1 MLYGNIRGVLVSVL
15 NAFKPAPHAPEI
27 QDQEA
32 VKERYKY
39 WRWRVFY
46 GMYVGYIFY
55 YFTRKSFT
63 FAMPALMQDLGLQIS
78 DLGILGSIL
87 SITYGMSK
95 FLSGMLAD
103 RSNPRFFMATGL
115 ILTGIFNLCFG
126 MSSSVIFFAIFWGL
140 NGWFQGWGW
149 PPCARLLTH
158 WYSQKERGTWWSV
171 CSTSHSVGGALI
183 PIIAAF
189 CAQIWGWRFAMY
201 VPGIACIAVGFFIM
215 NRLRDTPQSLGL
227 PPIEKF
233 KDDYPDAKRHQE
245 KEISVKELLFKHVLS
260 NKYIWVLAVS
270 YFFVYIIR
278 EAINNF
284 GALFLI
290 KSKGY
295 SMMAA
300 SASVFW
306 FEAGGVC
313 GALAAGWASD
323 KIFKGRR
330 GPINV
335 LFSLGVIFAIAGLYL
350 VPAGMIVLDYALM
363 FAIGFLIF
371 GPQMLIGLAAVELSH
386 KKAAATS
393 NGFVG
398 WIAYLGAATAGYP
411 ISKIAEVWG
420 WYGFFV
426 ALGFCGAISVFLLL
440 PLWKIK
446 SNPKYTGVEEP
457 AAEPV
462 KEEATPTSA

>member
-1 MLYGNIRGVLVSVL
+1 
-15 NAFKPAPHAPEI
+15 
-27 QDQEA
+27 
-32 VKERYKY
+32 
-39 WRWRVFY
+39 
-46 GMYVGYIFY
+46 
-55 YFTRKSFT
+55 
-63 FAMPALMQDLGLQIS
+63 MPALMQDLGLQIS
-78 DLGILGSIL
+78 DLGILSSIL

-95 FLSGMLAD
+95 FLSGLLAD

-115 ILTGIFNLCFG
+115 ILTGIFNICFG
-126 MSSSVIFFAIFWGL
+126 ISSSILFFAIFWGL

-158 WYSQKERGTWWSV
+158 WYSQKERGTWWSI

-183 PIIAAF
+183 PIVAAF
-189 CAQIWGWRFAMY
+189 CAQMWGWRFAMY
-201 VPGIACIAVGFFIM
+201 VPGVACIAVGFFIM

-227 PPIEKF
+227 PPIEKH
-233 KDDYPDAKRHQE
+233 KNDYPAMKEQDE
-245 KEISVKELLFKHVLS
+245 KELSVKEILFEHVLS
-260 NKYIWVLAVS
+260 NKYIWMLAIS

-278 EAINNF
+278 EAVNNF

-290 KSKGY
+290 RSKGY

-306 FEAGGVC
+306 FEAGGIC
-313 GALAAGWASD
+313 GSLAAGWASD

-335 LFSLGVIFAIAGLYL
+335 LFSLGVVFAIAGLYL
-350 VPAGMIVLDYALM
+350 APPGMIVLDYALM
-363 FAIGFLIF
+363 FVIGFLIF

-426 ALGFCGAISVFLLL
+426 ALGFCGLISVFLLF

-446 SNPKYTGVEEP
+446 SNPKYAGIEET
-457 AAEPV
+457 EV
-462 KEEATPTSA
+462 KDLNEETTPSSA